1 MSLQEKCS
9 ETETAQRELAQLKF
23 SMEQQKSELQQAKQE
38 SLTKDINLRGYSEL
52 AQVNSDLNT
61 RNIEMVSKL
70 NNLQSKLDSVEQSEK
85 ELATV
90 K

>member
-1 MSLQEKCS
+1 M
-9 ETETAQRELAQLKF
+9 
-23 SMEQQKSELQQAKQE
+23 
-38 SLTKDINLRGYSEL
+38 TKDINLRGYSEL